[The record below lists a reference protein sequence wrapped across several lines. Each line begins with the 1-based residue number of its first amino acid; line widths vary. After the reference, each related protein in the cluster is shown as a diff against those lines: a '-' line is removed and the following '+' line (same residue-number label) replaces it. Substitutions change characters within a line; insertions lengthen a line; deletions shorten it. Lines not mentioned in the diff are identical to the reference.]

1 MNQLSKLAV
10 ISLTSF
16 FLLLS
21 CAELSEFMESAGGE
35 RPLAEQ
41 EVVSALKEALEI
53 GAVRAASD
61 ASQTGGFLDNP
72 ILFIEFPP
80 EAQRV
85 ERTLRDLGMN
95 ALVDDFVRTLNRS
108 AEEAAAQA
116 APVFRSAITQMTI
129 QDGFEILRGE
139 DNAATEYFRRTTTDE
154 LQNLFRPV
162 VQQALDNTAAT
173 RYWNDI
179 VTQYNRIP
187 FVQPVETDL
196 ARYTTT
202 HATDGLFLLL
212 EEEEKAI
219 RQDPVKRTTDLLRR
233 VFGHSSLVPQAS

>member
-1 MNQLSKLAV
+1 
-10 ISLTSF
+10 
-16 FLLLS
+16 
-21 CAELSEFMESAGGE
+21 MESAGGE
-35 RPLAEQ
+35 RPLGEQ

-53 GAVRAASD
+53 GAGRAASD

-72 ILFIEFPP
+72 NLFIAFPP